1 MEVNR
6 MIDGIR
12 ATNMELV
19 DVLTAISQV
28 SMRLAVKLEML
39 EKAELKKKIKENLL
53 LFQSVFHKKR
63 MYPSLKNRWK
73 KMKETS
79 ERQ

>member
-1 MEVNR
+1 

-28 SMRLAVKLEML
+28 SMRLAVKREMI
-39 EKAELKKKIKENLL
+39 EKDELKKKIKE
-53 LFQSVFHKKR
+53 
-63 MYPSLKNRWK
+63 
-73 KMKETS
+73 
-79 ERQ
+79 